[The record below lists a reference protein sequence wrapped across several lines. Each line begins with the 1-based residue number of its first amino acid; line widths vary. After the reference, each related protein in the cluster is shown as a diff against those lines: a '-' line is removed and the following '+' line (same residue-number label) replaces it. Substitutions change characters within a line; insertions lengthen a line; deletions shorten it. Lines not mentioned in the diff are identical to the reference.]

1 VRRRLADAVSA
12 SAGVL
17 AVTGDR
23 TNTSEAPGVL
33 NDGAACEGAG
43 GHQFAEQEDVLMR
56 RLIFPIIAV
65 AIAAAPLAL
74 EAQTPRA
81 ERGQAGMRAGG
92 VGNPAERVLRH
103 REALSLTADQVRQ
116 LEQLQARF
124 AAENRPLLDQVR
136 AVRPEF
142 GQREAREG
150 MRPRAE
156 RLTEEQREQLR
167 QRREQ
172 MAQASPEERAALRA
186 ELREEMRQRAAART
200 PEERQEMRE
209 RMRGARANPEVRAQ
223 MDALRPV
230 MQQLRENHTQARE
243 QVQAVLT
250 TEQTAK
256 LRELWGQRGGIRG
269 EGMRRGPRSSR
280 R

>member
-1 VRRRLADAVSA
+1 
-12 SAGVL
+12 
-17 AVTGDR
+17 
-23 TNTSEAPGVL
+23 
-33 NDGAACEGAG
+33 
-43 GHQFAEQEDVLMR
+43 MR

-65 AIAAAPLAL
+65 AMAAAPLAL

-81 ERGQAGMRAGG
+81 ERGQAGVRAGG
-92 VGNPAERVLRH
+92 VGNPAERVLQH
-103 REALSLTADQVRQ
+103 REVLNLTADQVRQ

-124 AAENRPLLDQVR
+124 AAENQPLLDQVR

-142 GQREAREG
+142 GQREARQGMRPRG

-156 RLTEEQREQLR
+156 RLTEEQRDQLR

-186 ELREEMRQRAAART
+186 ELREEMRQRAQART

-209 RMRGARANPEVRAQ
+209 RMLAARSNPEARAQLE
-223 MDALRPV
+223 ALRPV
-230 MQQLRENHTQARE
+230 IQQLRENHTEARE

-250 TEQTAK
+250 AEQTAK
-256 LRELWGQRGGIRG
+256 LRELWIQRGGMRG
-269 EGMRRGPRSSR
+269 EGMRRGPRSGQR
-280 R
+280 